1 MSTTQIPASP
11 RLRVSASFAGLVAAT
26 HTPMNADGSLNLAAV
41 EKQAEH
47 LTANQIIAAF
57 ICGSTGE
64 AHSLSVDERKQMT
77 RRWSEV
83 LKGSP
88 LKLIVHVGHNSL
100 PEAQALAADAA
111 CHGVHAI
118 SALAPNYFK
127 PAAVSD
133 LVDFC
138 AAVAGAAPQLPFY
151 FYDIPALTGVNLSM
165 PDFLTQA
172 SKRIPNLAG
181 LKFTNPDFASL
192 QQCLAH
198 GNGTFDILYGND
210 EILLAALAFG
220 IRGAVGSTYNLI
232 APTFHRL
239 IAAFERNDLPAARAE
254 QLKTLNFVRIC
265 ASFGYLPAAKAAM
278 SLLGVDCGPVRLPLR
293 ALDNDQKARLF
304 DSLKSTGLF

>member
-1 MSTTQIPASP
+1 MMIE
-11 RLRVSASFAGLVAAT
+11 LRGLIAAT
-26 HTPMNADGSLNLAAV
+26 HTPMNRDGSLNVSTV
-41 EKQAEH
+41 EKQAAH
-47 LTANQIIAAF
+47 LKANRMTAAF

-88 LKLIVHVGHNSL
+88 MKLIVHVGHNAL

-111 CHGVHAI
+111 RHGAYAI

-127 PAAVSD
+127 PAAVVD

-138 AAVAGAAPQLPFY
+138 AAIAAAAPEVPFY

-165 PDFLTQA
+165 PDFLSQA
-172 SKRIPNLAG
+172 GERIPNFAG

-192 QQCLAH
+192 QQCLAQSRDA
-198 GNGTFDILYGND
+198 FDILYGND

-220 IRGAVGSTYNLI
+220 VRGAVGSTYNLI
-232 APTFHRL
+232 APIFHRIL
-239 IAAFERNDLPAARAE
+239 EAFARGDFETARAE
-254 QLKTLNFVRIC
+254 QLKSVEFVRIC
-265 ASFGYLPAAKAAM
+265 AGFGYLRAAKAAM
-278 SLLGVDCGPVRLPLR
+278 SFLGVDCGPVRLPLR
-293 ALDNDQKARLF
+293 PLDESERTRLF
-304 DSLKSTGLF
+304 SALKSSGVLPL